1 MATDTKDRF
10 IDVSADLLRRQ
21 GYASTGVKQ
30 IVRAAKAPLGSL
42 YHHFPG
48 GKDELVAA
56 AMEETLTRAL
66 NLLSSKSG
74 ASAIEIAEFFLDA
87 WRVLLTRSELR
98 AGCALAAVAVATGSD
113 QLRQQAGEAFRLW
126 RAHLAEL
133 LERGGLPAD
142 SAPRHATLL
151 LAASEGAVVMSRA
164 QGDLSAFE
172 SVAASL
178 LEGIRRELPSVGG

>member
-1 MATDTKDRF
+1 MVNGAVVLLAT
-10 IDVSADLLRRQ
+10 
-21 GYASTGVKQ
+21 TGLEGTSLSEV
-30 IVRAAKAPLGSL
+30 VHHTGTPRGSI

-126 RAHLAEL
+126 RDHLAEL